1 MSESRRQNIPS
12 SVPTPH
18 TQNIVRSSSLEAA
31 ESGGEGTW
39 VTIVSISLT
48 TLIPSDLYPFC
59 SPFRTGD
66 RGDSVNGDSER
77 R

>member
-1 MSESRRQNIPS
+1 MPS

-48 TLIPSDLYPFC
+48 TLIPSDLYPYLLSF
-59 SPFRTGD
+59 SSR
-66 RGDSVNGDSER
+66 
-77 R
+77 